1 MKTVKPLVPSQLRR
15 ICDLKKLKFKSTNDL
30 PNIKKII
37 CQDRAVHALTF
48 GLEIKNHGFNIYAL
62 GPTGTGK
69 TTVVLKYLEKEAK
82 TKPTPPDW
90 LYINNFES
98 GDKPKKMQL
107 LAGKGHEFRD
117 DIDQLVLALKTEVP
131 KAFEAES
138 YEHEHAA
145 IEKKFRTHTE
155 ELFQQL
161 AKKTDARGFQLTQ
174 SQQGF
179 TVLPVFNGKTLT
191 AEELA
196 KLEEKDRKKIKLNEE
211 TIINELHESMK
222 KFEHSQKEVQKK
234 MLELD
239 QRVVSFSIN
248 HMIATLKEKYN
259 QHKNIINFLSQIR
272 EHLLKN
278 VQTFKCIKQAE
289 NIPMQERFLMLNESE
304 PTFEEY
310 RVNLIVDNSK
320 SVGAPVIFEKNPI
333 GPNLVGRI
341 EQQGRF
347 GTLVT
352 NFRMI
357 KGGALHRANGGY
369 LVLDI
374 LDLLKKP
381 LSWEILKR
389 ALKSKEIVVE
399 SMIETLG
406 AFITKTLEPEPIPL
420 NIKVILLGDPTLYY
434 MINELDSEFKELFKV
449 KVDFASHMNWNDKT
463 PYQYAEFIGMICREE
478 NLKHFTPA
486 GVAKIVEYGARLV
499 EHQKRITIKFGD
511 IADITRQAC
520 YWAAKNTNKLVGAKD
535 VQKALIEKVYRSN
548 HLEEIISEMI
558 AEKTI
563 KISTKNKAIGQ
574 INGLSV
580 LTLGDYQF
588 GKPSRITARTY
599 VGNAGII
606 NIEREIELG
615 GHIHNKGSLIIA
627 GYFGGKYAQHAPI
640 AFSASIT
647 FEQVYEEVDGDSAS
661 AAEIYALLSSI
672 SGYPLRQDLAITGSV
687 NQHGEIQAIGGINE
701 KIEGFYHVCKIF
713 GLTGKQG
720 VIMPENNIKNLMLHE
735 EVIEAV
741 KKGKFHIYAI
751 ATIDEGIPLLTGK
764 PAGLR
769 LPDGS
774 YQKNTVNWVVEQH
787 IIELAKKFKTF
798 GIEKTKQEKNRNI
811 KK

>member
-1 MKTVKPLVPSQLRR
+1 MKKIKPLAPSKLRR
-15 ICDLKKLKFKSTNDL
+15 ICNLKKLQFKSTENL
-30 PNIKKII
+30 PNIKKVI
-37 CQDRAVHALTF
+37 CQDRAIHALTF
-48 GLEIKNHGFNIYAL
+48 GLEIQNHGFNIYAL
-62 GPTGTGK
+62 GPTGIGK
-69 TTVVLKYLEKEAK
+69 NTVVLKYLEKEAK

-107 LAGKGHEFRD
+107 PAGKGREFHD

-131 KAFEAES
+131 KAFEAEG
-138 YEHEHAA
+138 YERERTA

-161 AKKTDARGFQLTQ
+161 AKKTDAHGFQLTQ

-179 TVLPVFNGKTLT
+179 TVLPVSNGKVLT
-191 AEELA
+191 AEDLT

-211 TIINELHESMK
+211 AIIAELRESMK
-222 KFEHSQKEVQKK
+222 KFEHSQKEVQRK

-239 QRVVSFSIN
+239 QRVISLSIN
-248 HMIATLKEKYN
+248 HMIAALKEKYN
-259 QHKNIINFLSQIR
+259 QHKNVISFLSQIR

-278 VQTFKCIKQAE
+278 VQTFKHIKQEE
-289 NIPMQERFLMLNESE
+289 NISMQERFLVLNESQ

-320 SVGAPVIFEKNPI
+320 LVGAPIVFEKNPI
-333 GPNLVGRI
+333 GSNLIGRI
-341 EQQGRF
+341 EQQGLF

-352 NFRMI
+352 NFRMV

-369 LVLDI
+369 LVLDM

-389 ALKSKEIVVE
+389 ALKSKEIVIE
-399 SMIETLG
+399 SMAETLG

-420 NIKVILLGDPTLYY
+420 NVKVILLSDPMLYY

-449 KVDFASHMNWNDKT
+449 KVDLANQMDWTDKT
-463 PYQYAEFIGMICREE
+463 PYQYAEFISMICREE

-486 GVAKIVEYGARLV
+486 GVAKVVEYGARLV
-499 EHQKRITIKFGD
+499 EHQKKITVKFGD

-520 YWAAKNTNKLVGAKD
+520 YWAKKNNSKLVGAQD
-535 VQKALIEKVYRSN
+535 VQKALTEKIYRSN
-548 HLEEIISEMI
+548 HLEEVINEMI

-574 INGLSV
+574 INGLSI

-599 VGNAGII
+599 VGDAGII

-615 GHIHNKGSLIIA
+615 GNIYNKGSLIIA
-627 GYFGGKYAQHAPI
+627 GYFGGKYAQHVPI

-647 FEQVYEEVDGDSAS
+647 FEQLYEEVDGDSAS
-661 AAEIYALLSSI
+661 AAEIYVLLSSI

-687 NQHGEIQAIGGINE
+687 NQHGEIQTIGGINE

-720 VIMPENNIKNLMLHE
+720 VIIPESNIKNLMLHE
-735 EVIEAV
+735 EIIEAV
-741 KKGKFHIYAI
+741 KKKKFHIYAI
-751 ATIDEGIPLLTGK
+751 TTIDEGIPLLIGK
-764 PAGLR
+764 PAGIR
-769 LPDGS
+769 LPNGS
-774 YQKNTVNWVVEQH
+774 YQKNTVNWMVEQR
-787 IIELAKKFKTF
+787 IIEFAKKFKTF
-798 GIEKTKQEKNRNI
+798 GAEKKQTKRGKTK
-811 KK
+811 